1 MLLYIIDP
9 KAPMSLP
16 QALLVALIGIAVVL
30 LELGLLTLIIQIL
43 SRIIRAFTKKQPEA
57 APAAPAPAAPAAKS
71 ADNTLELEDVDEPTA
86 AVIMAIV
93 SDQCGIP
100 LNRLSFKSIRLMQE
114 EEK

>member
-1 MLLYIIDP
+1 MMLYIIDP

-30 LELGLLTLIIQIL
+30 FELGLLTLIIQIL
-43 SRIIRAFTKKQPEA
+43 SKAIRAFTKKKPGPE
-57 APAAPAPAAPAAKS
+57 PAAPAPAAPAAKN
-71 ADNTLELEDVDEPTA
+71 APDTLELEDVDEPTA

-93 SDQCGIP
+93 SDRCGIP
-100 LNRLSFKSIRLMQE
+100 LNRLSFKSIRLLQE

>member
-1 MLLYIIDP
+1 MPLYIIDP

-16 QALLVALIGIAVVL
+16 QALLVAFIGIVVVL

-43 SRIIRAFTKKQPEA
+43 SRVIRAFAKKQPEP
-57 APAAPAPAAPAAKS
+57 APASPAPAAPAAKS
-71 ADNTLELEDVDEPTA
+71 ASNTLELEDVDEPTA

-100 LNRLSFKSIRLMQE
+100 LNRLSFKSIRLLQE